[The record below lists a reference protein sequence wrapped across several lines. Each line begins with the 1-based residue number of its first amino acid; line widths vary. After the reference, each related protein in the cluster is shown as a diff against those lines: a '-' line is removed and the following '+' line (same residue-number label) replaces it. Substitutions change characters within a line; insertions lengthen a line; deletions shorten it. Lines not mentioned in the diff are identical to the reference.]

1 MQDGWLS
8 PRIGRRCV
16 LWGQRGYNEDHTAEV
31 MEKISTQLEEE
42 CLIRQSWSKQNRMSW
57 GAWEAQL
64 LKHATL
70 DFGSGHDLRVV
81 RSSLCQSP
89 HLAGNLLEMVSSP
102 PSAPALACA
111 LSLSL

>member
-1 MQDGWLS
+1 M
-8 PRIGRRCV
+8 
-16 LWGQRGYNEDHTAEV
+16 

-64 LKHATL
+64 LEHTTL

-89 HLAGNLLEMVSSP
+89 HLAGNLLEMVSSLP
-102 PSAPALACA
+102 LLLPWHVLSVS
-111 LSLSL
+111 LSLSFSKIKKSKKIEQDILRPSELPGTGISR